1 MTPDAKTPQQGGL
14 AADPYTTAQEAQ
26 QALSGMVFAALKNRG
41 RKIRAPER
49 SLPLTIIGGFLG
61 SGKTTLLNHLLTEP
75 HGRRLVVLVNDFG
88 RINIDAAL
96 VASQTD
102 DMITLTNGCACC
114 AVSAD
119 LTNTL
124 IELAERDVAPET
136 IVLEASGIA
145 DPTGIAQT
153 ALTNQAVH
161 LDGILVAI
169 DAETLHERAE
179 NPLTSRL
186 FGNQIAAADLIVL
199 TKVDLIDE
207 AQQALTWEW
216 LATHHPDKSVVEAI
230 GGDIPP
236 EVVLRV
242 NTTRGMQTAAGD
254 PEDHARAFESVSVT
268 IDDPL
273 ERDHLHAFFNSLP
286 KALLRAKG
294 VLHLVDTTTHR
305 TIYQRVGARWSCTP
319 GQPWEDERP
328 RSSLV
333 FIGPPGLLDPT
344 TTRVRLEACVA
355 GRNAAMDSA

>member
-1 MTPDAKTPQQGGL
+1 MRPDAETPQQGGL
-14 AADPYTTAQEAQ
+14 TADPYAAAGEAQ
-26 QALSGMVFAALKNRG
+26 QALSGMVFAALKTRG
-41 RKIRAPER
+41 RTLRATER

-61 SGKTTLLNHLLTEP
+61 SGKTTLLNHLLTAP

-88 RINIDAAL
+88 RINVDAAL

-124 IELAERDVAPET
+124 IELAERDVAPEA

-145 DPTGIAQT
+145 DPTGIAQI
-153 ALTNQAVH
+153 ALTNQAVR

-169 DAETLHERAE
+169 DAETLRERAE
-179 NPLTSRL
+179 DLLTSRL

-207 AQQALTWEW
+207 AQRALTREW
-216 LATHHPDKSVVEAI
+216 LATHYPGKPVVEAI
-230 GGDIPP
+230 EGNIPP
-236 EVVLRV
+236 EVVLGI
-242 NTTRGMQTAAGD
+242 NNTRGRLNAVGE

-273 ERDHLHAFFNSLP
+273 DRDHLHAYFNSLP
-286 KALLRAKG
+286 KSLLRAKG
-294 VLHLVDTTTHR
+294 VLHLADTTTHR
-305 TIYQRVGARWSCTP
+305 TIYQRVGTRWSYTP
-319 GQPWEDERP
+319 GEPWEDEIP

-344 TTRVRLEACVA
+344 TTRVRFEACVA